1 MICKIPKNQPKN
13 RLLLKHSRLFF
24 SFTERNDTFDMKD
37 NKQQTYIWFPTLFS
51 LLFIVGVLVGTQL
64 DNNVPMIQAHSN
76 ASKSFSALGQG
87 KIEELIRYV
96 DAKYVDDVS
105 RQRLMEE
112 AIGAIIHELDP
123 HSSYISAEELKRV
136 NEQLEGSFEGIGV
149 EFMMF
154 DDTLTIVSVLAGGPS
169 EKTGLKV
176 GDKIIGIND
185 TIVAGKNKPLNKIV
199 DQLKGEKGS
208 TVVVSVLRSKEKS
221 QRKFV
226 IHRDAIPIN
235 SIDVAY
241 TIGNGIGYLKINR
254 FSAST
259 HEEFMK
265 HLEALVEKEGVKDL
279 ILDLRHNPG
288 GYLQQATMLLSQLF
302 KEKGKLL
309 VYTEGRTVKRT
320 DYKTSGRNFF
330 SIDKVA
336 VLIDEGSASASE
348 IVAGAIQD
356 LDRGIIVGRRSFG
369 KGLVQE
375 QYNLNDGSAL
385 RLTVARYYTP
395 SGRSIQRAYNDLKE
409 YDADIAHRY
418 QNGELEDVN
427 NIVTIDSLKFRT
439 SKGRIVYGGGGIIPD
454 IFVPLDTSF
463 YNETYNGLRNYTP
476 QFVFKLAESRELPK
490 RLEDISI
497 SEDVIDEFL
506 NYCKTKKVMLDK
518 LGTSVLRA
526 EAKRLLEARI
536 ANQIQGNIGYY
547 QIWNKGDIVIQ
558 KAIEA
563 LQASDPLKL
572 SALK

>member
-1 MICKIPKNQPKN
+1 
-13 RLLLKHSRLFF
+13 
-24 SFTERNDTFDMKD
+24 MKD

-105 RQRLMEE
+105 RQQLMEE

-208 TVVVSVLRSKEKS
+208 TVTVSILRSKEKS

-241 TIGNGIGYLKINR
+241 SMGNGIGYLKINR

-320 DYKTSGRNFF
+320 DYKTSGRNFLF
-330 SIDKVA
+330 
-336 VLIDEGSASASE
+336 
-348 IVAGAIQD
+348 
-356 LDRGIIVGRRSFG
+356 
-369 KGLVQE
+369 
-375 QYNLNDGSAL
+375 
-385 RLTVARYYTP
+385 
-395 SGRSIQRAYNDLKE
+395 
-409 YDADIAHRY
+409 H
-418 QNGELEDVN
+418 
-427 NIVTIDSLKFRT
+427 
-439 SKGRIVYGGGGIIPD
+439 
-454 IFVPLDTSF
+454 
-463 YNETYNGLRNYTP
+463 
-476 QFVFKLAESRELPK
+476 
-490 RLEDISI
+490 
-497 SEDVIDEFL
+497 
-506 NYCKTKKVMLDK
+506 
-518 LGTSVLRA
+518 
-526 EAKRLLEARI
+526 
-536 ANQIQGNIGYY
+536 
-547 QIWNKGDIVIQ
+547 
-558 KAIEA
+558 
-563 LQASDPLKL
+563 
-572 SALK
+572 

>member
-1 MICKIPKNQPKN
+1 
-13 RLLLKHSRLFF
+13 
-24 SFTERNDTFDMKD
+24 MKD
-37 NKQQTYIWFPTLFS
+37 NKQHTYIWFPTLFS
-51 LLFIVGVLVGTQL
+51 ILFIVGVLVGTQL
-64 DNNVPMIQAHSN
+64 DNNAPMIQAYSSTNKH
-76 ASKSFSALGQG
+76 FTGVGQG

-96 DAKYVDDVS
+96 DAKYVDDIS
-105 RQRLMEE
+105 MQQLMEE
-112 AIGAIIHELDP
+112 AISSIIQELDP
-123 HSSYISAEELKRV
+123 HSSYISAEELQRV
-136 NEQLEGSFEGIGV
+136 NEQLEGSFDGIGV
-149 EFMMF
+149 EFMLF
-154 DDTLTIVSVLAGGPS
+154 DDTLTIVGVLAGGPS

-176 GDKIIGIND
+176 GDKIIAVND
-185 TIVAGKNKPLNKIV
+185 TIVAGKNKPLNMIV
-199 DQLKGEKGS
+199 NQLKGEKGS
-208 TVVVSVLRSKEKS
+208 TVIVSVLRSKEKS

-241 TIGNGIGYLKINR
+241 SMGNGTGYLKINR

-259 HEEFMK
+259 HEEFMR
-265 HLEALVEKEGVKDL
+265 HLEELVEKEGVKDL

-330 SIDKVA
+330 SINKIA

-356 LDRGIIVGRRSFG
+356 LDRGVIVGRRSFG

-476 QFVFKLAESRELPK
+476 QFVFKFAENNKLPEK
-490 RLEDISI
+490 LEDISI
-497 SEDVIDEFL
+497 SERMIDEYL
-506 NYCKTKKVMLDK
+506 NYCAIKKVPLDK
-518 LGTSVLRA
+518 LSTSTLRA

-547 QIWNKGDIVIQ
+547 QVWNKGDVVVQ

-563 LQASDPLKL
+563 LQATDPLKL